1 MIYVYIYIIYISIY
15 IYVYICPFISIF
27 ISMFMIHWYIIY
39 FVTFQKK
46 ALKLLVYIYIIYIY
60 IYIPIIYIY
69 IHIYTYVYNNISL
82 CFHFIYLA
90 LLLRVYH
97 LIDIII
103 TIDKNRE
110 VMLKLS
116 CIKFKAK
123 LKTESV
129 LKDHGVVIL
138 SFSGN
143 WTVRWNMVRN
153 IKLILHQE

>member
-1 MIYVYIYIIYISIY
+1 MFDICIYLYHLYIHLYLCLYLL
-15 IYVYICPFISIF
+15 
-27 ISMFMIHWYIIY
+27 FMIHWYIIY

-143 WTVRWNMVRN
+143 STVRRNMVRN

>member
-1 MIYVYIYIIYISIY
+1 MSISIVYDTLIYYIFCDISKKGTQTLSLYIYN
-15 IYVYICPFISIF
+15 
-27 ISMFMIHWYIIY
+27 
-39 FVTFQKK
+39 
-46 ALKLLVYIYIIYIY
+46 IYIY

-143 WTVRWNMVRN
+143 STVRRNMVRN

>member
-1 MIYVYIYIIYISIY
+1 MFNVWYMYIYIYHLYIHLY
-15 IYVYICPFISIF
+15 LCLYLL
-27 ISMFMIHWYIIY
+27 FMIHWYIIY

-46 ALKLLVYIYIIYIY
+46 ALKLLVYMYIIYIY
-60 IYIPIIYIY
+60 IYIYIYVHIIYIY
-69 IHIYTYVYNNISL
+69 IHIYTYVHNNMSL
-82 CFHFIYLA
+82 FFHFIYLA
-90 LLLRVYH
+90 LLLWVCH

-103 TIDKNRE
+103 TIDKNKE

>member
-1 MIYVYIYIIYISIY
+1 MFDICIYLYHLYIHLYLCLYLL
-15 IYVYICPFISIF
+15 
-27 ISMFMIHWYIIY
+27 FMIHWYIIY

-46 ALKLLVYIYIIYIY
+46 ALKLLVYIYIIYIYIY

-143 WTVRWNMVRN
+143 STVRRNMVRN

>member
-1 MIYVYIYIIYISIY
+1 MSISIVYDTLIYCIFCDISKKGTQTLSLYIYN
-15 IYVYICPFISIF
+15 
-27 ISMFMIHWYIIY
+27 
-39 FVTFQKK
+39 
-46 ALKLLVYIYIIYIY
+46 IY

-69 IHIYTYVYNNISL
+69 IHIYTNVYNNISL

-103 TIDKNRE
+103 TIDKSRE

-143 WTVRWNMVRN
+143 STVRRNMVRN

>member
-1 MIYVYIYIIYISIY
+1 M
-15 IYVYICPFISIF
+15 
-27 ISMFMIHWYIIY
+27 
-39 FVTFQKK
+39 TFQKK

-60 IYIPIIYIY
+60 IYVHIIYIY

-82 CFHFIYLA
+82 FFHFIYLA
-90 LLLRVYH
+90 LLLRVCH

-143 WTVRWNMVRN
+143 STVRRNMVRN